1 MKVKIWKSESENIE
15 CHQNG
20 RKKGNGEISPEVL
33 PTLPWT
39 QHHQPDIRV
48 PPTENNSRSGNLWF
62 SFNVFSIVF
71 LSQHFQWCSSLP
83 TERNRDQEIW
93 NLFQYT
99 IFFLHGYLK
108 SYQFYPFQPGPLK
121 RSSFDRG
128 IGKYFSLLTF
138 YIIVSSY

>member
-83 TERNRDQEIW
+83 TERSRDQEIL
-93 NLFQYT
+93 NLFQYFSFSD
-99 IFFLHGYLK
+99 ILNPINPAI
-108 SYQFYPFQPGPLK
+108 SAWSSEEVFYG
-121 RSSFDRG
+121 G